1 MGGLR
6 LRLPVILLLLA
17 GFAAPG
23 AHAQDST
30 AHRWALDASLWGYIV
45 PLNDDYLQPTVIAD
59 HDWLHLEGR
68 YNYEAPN
75 TGSAWFGYN
84 LHAGN
89 KITFDLTPIAGL
101 VIGGVTGVAPG
112 YELTVGWWKLEFAS
126 EGEYV
131 FDFGDSENSFFY
143 NWSQLGISPVDWL
156 QLGISIQRT
165 RAYQTER
172 DVQRGVFGGVTWKQ
186 LNVSAYYFNP
196 DDDDP
201 TVILAVGFSY

>member
-1 MGGLR
+1 M
-6 LRLPVILLLLA
+6 LLLA
-17 GFAAPG
+17 ACLTPSTAR
-23 AHAQDST
+23 AQDST
-30 AHRWALDASLWGYIV
+30 LAHAWSFDASLWGYIV
-45 PLNDDYLQPTVIAD
+45 PEDDDYLQPTVIAN
-59 HDWLHLEGR
+59 HHWLHLEGR
-68 YNYEAPN
+68 YNYEAPQ

-84 LHAGN
+84 LSTGN
-89 KITFDLTPIAGL
+89 KVTLELTPMAGV
-101 VIGGVTGVAPG
+101 VIGGVTGAAPG

-131 FDFGDSENSFFY
+131 FDFGDSENNFFY

-172 DVQRGVFGGVTWKQ
+172 DIQRGFFGSITWKE
-186 LNVSAYYFNP
+186 LYFSGFVFNP
-196 DDDDP
+196 DDSP